1 MYDETGDENTI
12 TSSAMKRK
20 EFVVRNSLL
29 ERDEWSSILKTRT
42 EIGLLERMIDELT
55 EKGAPQKL
63 NIQIRKQSKFR

>member
-1 MYDETGDENTI
+1 LTPFGLKIVFIYDETGDENTI

-42 EIGLLERMIDELT
+42 EIGLLERMIT
-55 EKGAPQKL
+55 T
-63 NIQIRKQSKFR
+63 S